1 MALALAESEREDTAE
16 AEAESEEEE
25 TAEPVT
31 DQLKEKAAKAKVY
44 CPLMLNRMEP
54 VEVSA
59 SQRPPEVPSGT
70 LTDPV
75 EDLA

>member
-1 MALALAESEREDTAE
+1 MGSMAYAVLPIILPELLFFAPLFSLH
-16 AEAESEEEE
+16 EEEK
-25 TAEPVT
+25 V
-31 DQLKEKAAKAKVY
+31 AKAKVY
-44 CPLMLNRMEP
+44 CPMMLNRMEP